1 MPALPPGSKAP
12 NFELPDHDGA
22 SHSLSDALLKGPVL
36 MTFFKIS
43 CPTCQY
49 GVPFISRL
57 APPLEGKPVTV
68 WGISQDTPA
77 HTAGFNREFET
88 GSLPQLFD
96 SEEQDYAVS
105 NAYGITNVPTSFLIE
120 QDGTISVS
128 SVGWDKKEVE
138 LVSKYLGEAASV
150 PELTPFNPGESVLD
164 FRGG

>member
-1 MPALPPGSKAP
+1 MFRLLAVSPRRWKASRSLFGEFRKIPPHTRRASIESSKPAACP
-12 NFELPDHDGA
+12 
-22 SHSLSDALLKGPVL
+22 
-36 MTFFKIS
+36 S
-43 CPTCQY
+43 CST
-49 GVPFISRL
+49 R
-57 APPLEGKPVTV
+57 K
-68 WGISQDTPA
+68 
-77 HTAGFNREFET
+77 
-88 GSLPQLFD
+88 
-96 SEEQDYAVS
+96 EQDYAVS

>member
-12 NFELPDHDGA
+12 VFELPVHNGA
-22 SHSLSDALLKGPVL
+22 SQSLSDALRKGPVL
-36 MTFFKIS
+36 LTFFKIS

-57 APPLEGKPVTV
+57 APPLEGKPATV
-68 WGISQDTPA
+68 WGISQDSPE

-88 GSLPQLFD
+88 GGLPDLFD

-120 QDGTISVS
+120 QDGTVSVS
-128 SVGWDKKEVE
+128 SVGWDKQEIE
-138 LVSKYLGEAASV
+138 QISKSLGPASSS
-150 PELTPFNPGESVLD
+150 PELTPFKPGESVLD
-164 FRGG
+164 FLGG